1 MINKRIIVISL
12 VLIFLLLGLNAVNA
26 SDCDDLVNNVSDSI
40 GSNGI
45 EPDTIGSSHISNLAD
60 VNDDLGSGEKS
71 IADEALEVSDN
82 LDDSKTE
89 LSSIDD
95 TIYEE
100 SDSVDE
106 KDSSQS
112 KSQLGEGEKTVH
124 TITEANYSSYFDS
137 NGNLINSLVKANDT
151 INLSGNFSNKKF
163 IINVPLTIT
172 STEKNAILKNS
183 PIYYVN
189 VSNENFAYDATV
201 SNLKIESNLPDI
213 SAVWVINSSR
223 IKIFDNDIFTTG
235 HNGYPISLDGFTYY
249 CIVQNNI
256 IKTVVPVN
264 TAVSSSQQNN
274 EEEENSGDNSS
285 WQHSGISVRDAHW
298 NSIVNN
304 DITVENSY
312 GVYLC
317 YGTSTSNNNI
327 IANNTIRATAETPS
341 FWSYGVYL
349 TGNEN
354 HVENNT
360 IIGMYR
366 GVHSSYAHNY
376 VIGNKIYNITGLDE
390 NNGLG
395 GDYAIYGGNDTL
407 IANNSIYN
415 ADVIGAGILVGSNS
429 DVYGNYIQINSSGDG
444 IKIGDVEG
452 GHNSKVHNNTIEF
465 LSGNG
470 ISIKGTAR
478 NTEVYDNIINSLS
491 YIGADQG
498 TGSGI
503 GILAIYQ
510 SRNNRPYNIS
520 IHNNIIY
527 TSNDVAINL
536 AQLDNRSWS
545 CENNDVGG
553 KAIIPPSSDEYSPEW
568 GDHTVYQVTES
579 NYNTYFDSNGKLKNI
594 VKDGDILEFSG
605 EFSPK
610 GKIILNKMVSLIGKG
625 ALLKDTTIFVNS
637 SNCRVENFT
646 IINNGV
652 SNSNCNLWGIY
663 VYEADNEVIVGN
675 NISVWD
681 KNTSYGIYLCDSYND
696 TIVNNSIRCQ
706 GDNLVFALLT
716 YETYDTLI
724 ENNSIL
730 AIGTSQ
736 LYPYYET
743 ICIDGVRSISELSKT
758 YGVILDFS
766 SDNQFIHND
775 IEVTSTVEGF
785 QVPYNPSVNILI
797 GLYIYY
803 DSNRNNISE
812 NNVYIHGH
820 DPFLYGMGSSGDD
833 TSKSVTYACDNIFAK
848 NNITIDADYFAM
860 GMILRHN
867 SKDTVVDSNNFNLYS
882 NNYTYGLTLEISQGA
897 KVKNNNLNLTGRA
910 GIYAVELY
918 SSWSNDISYNDIS
931 ANGSFSEVG
940 LYGSSGNRITHNTIH
955 SFGDGINDPAQG
967 PEHPDSVTLIN
978 TGILLEKGSNGNVI
992 SDNTIITDGDNA
1004 ITIDGSV
1011 GNTISNNVLSSSKGG
1026 GNAAVYDN
1034 TGMNTIS
1041 GNTGSKYSPNGSNS
1055 NGNSNSNGKSNG
1067 NSNGNSN
1074 SNSGSSSNSNGNSGS
1089 PIHANGTSTR
1099 SGDAESSGASAF
1111 GNVNTNFNANAQ
1123 SSANDGAGDAGDG
1136 SQSGDGADLIASEL
1150 EEVASKSLSSGIFV
1164 PVAALLL
1171 VLVFCFSFLSA
1182 KDDDDEE

>member
-1 MINKRIIVISL
+1 MINKRIIGFSL
-12 VLIFLLLGLNAVNA
+12 ILIFLLVGLNAVSA
-26 SDCDDLVNNVSDSI
+26 SQSDDLINNLSDTIESSPISNPIGEDIESLSVDDDMEVDSNDDKFLSISKESVDDGFIGSDSDE
-40 GSNGI
+40 SK
-45 EPDTIGSSHISNLAD
+45 LAD
-60 VNDDLGSGEKS
+60 GEK
-71 IADEALEVSDN
+71 A
-82 LDDSKTE
+82 
-89 LSSIDD
+89 
-95 TIYEE
+95 
-100 SDSVDE
+100 
-106 KDSSQS
+106 
-112 KSQLGEGEKTVH
+112 VH

-137 NGNLINSLVKANDT
+137 DGNLINSLVKANDT

-163 IINVPLTIT
+163 IINIPLTIT
-172 STEKNAILKNS
+172 STEKDAILKNS

-189 VSNENFAYDATV
+189 VSNDNFAYDATV
-201 SNLKIESNLPDI
+201 SNLKIESDLPDI
-213 SAVWVINSSR
+213 SAVWVIGSKY

-264 TAVSSSQQNN
+264 TAQSSSESNN
-274 EEEENSGDNSS
+274 EEEENKGDNSS

-317 YGTSTSNNNI
+317 YGTSTSGNNI

-366 GVHSSYAHNY
+366 GIHSSYAHNY
-376 VIGNKIYNITGLDE
+376 IIGNKIYNITGFDE

-452 GHNSKVHNNTIEF
+452 GHNSKVHDNNIEF
-465 LSGNG
+465 LSGAG
-470 ISIKGTAR
+470 ISVKGTAKD
-478 NTEVYDNIINSLS
+478 TEVYSNIINSLAHV
-491 YIGADQG
+491 GANQG
-498 TGSGI
+498 TGLGI

-520 IHNNIIY
+520 IHDNIIY

-545 CENNDVGG
+545 CQSNDVGG

-568 GDHTVYQVTES
+568 GDSTVYQISQE
-579 NYNTYFDSNGKLKNI
+579 NYSTFFDSNGRLRNI
-594 VKDGDILEFSG
+594 VKDGDILELYG

-610 GKIILNKMVSLIGKG
+610 GKIIINKMVSLIGKG
-625 ALLKDTTIFVNS
+625 AILKDTTIFLNC

-646 IINNGV
+646 IINNGA
-652 SNSNCNLWGIY
+652 SDSNCNLWGIY
-663 VYEADNEVIVGN
+663 VYEADNEAIVGN

-696 TIVNNSIRCQ
+696 TIANNSIRCQ

-730 AIGTSQ
+730 AIGTSE

-833 TSKSVTYACDNIFAK
+833 TSKSVTYACDNVFSK

-897 KVKNNNLNLTGRA
+897 KVKDNNLNLTGRA

-918 SSWSNDISYNDIS
+918 SSWSNDISYNQIS

-955 SFGDGINDPAQG
+955 TFGDGVNDPAQG
-967 PEHPDSVTLIN
+967 PEHPDSVSLIN
-978 TGILLEKGSNGNVI
+978 TGILLEKGSNGNII
-992 SDNTIITDGDNA
+992 SDNTIITDGDHA
-1004 ITIDGSV
+1004 ITIDNSV
-1011 GNTISNNVLSSSKGG
+1011 GNTVSNNVLSSSKGG

-1034 TGMNTIS
+1034 TGMNDIS
-1041 GNTGSKYSPNGSNS
+1041 GNTGSRYSPNGSNS
-1055 NGNSNSNGKSNG
+1055 NGNSNGRPTD
-1067 NSNGNSN
+1067 SN
-1074 SNSGSSSNSNGNSGS
+1074 SNPNGNNGQSGS
-1089 PIHANGTSTR
+1089 PIHANGTSSQ
-1099 SGDAESSGASAF
+1099 SGNADSSGASAF
-1111 GNVNTNFNANAQ
+1111 GNVNTNFDANAQ
-1123 SSANDGAGDAGDG
+1123 SSANDGAGDAGEGGDG
-1136 SQSGDGADLIASEL
+1136 SNLIASEL